1 MNFPEYD
8 CENEEILELL
18 SHLPITTQEDYPWMQ
33 KYIDD
38 LQLHYKKAEY
48 ELAVISAHMIY
59 MFIVYCYILKKK
71 EFDINKIKEDFQ
83 CDKEHCPKVIT
94 DLSPYLY
101 VHKSEKISFKHLKL
115 DKKNNK
121 QHDSIVNIRDNVAH
135 CSGYD
140 INEFD
145 FIKYIQKC
153 IENIISIKN
162 IVWKDFRRSD
172 KFNQTLNN
180 MVEWSDIIGI
190 FLISQKEFR
199 DLINEKCTNEIQ
211 EKLSDIS
218 FWQNVIDNTTP
229 ANYGVNGSDIW
240 VDNIT
245 LDYENMDS
253 EYIEGTFEADISMD
267 ITFQMGA
274 SNPEDGYEEHYNEQH
289 HITGTFNFDS
299 NSEEFSIQI
308 DALPSI
314 DFYAE

>member
-8 CENEEILELL
+8 CDNEEILELL
-18 SHLPITTQEDYPWMQ
+18 SHLPITTVDDYQWMQ

-38 LQLHYKKAEY
+38 LQLHYEKGEY

-101 VHKSEKISFKHLKL
+101 VHRSEKISFKHLKL
-115 DKKNNK
+115 DKKTNK
-121 QHDSIVNIRDNVAH
+121 QHDGIVNIRDNVAH

-162 IVWKDFRRSD
+162 IIWKDFRKSN
-172 KFNQTLNN
+172 KFNQAIQSMIDWN
-180 MVEWSDIIGI
+180 DIVPT
-190 FLISQKEFR
+190 FLISRREFE
-199 DLINEKCTNEIQ
+199 DLFEEKYGNLIKK
-211 EKLSDIS
+211 KLSDIS
-218 FWQNVIDNTTP
+218 IWKNMLSKILLQDVTIDELKVDAQDIAISRLNVQDDNALCFCSANIEFYFETTK
-229 ANYGVNGSDIW
+229 NDRLYKKQEH
-240 VDNIT
+240 T
-245 LDYENMDS
+245 LINHPF
-253 EYIEGTFEADISMD
+253 TFEYNL
-267 ITFQMGA
+267 IT
-274 SNPEDGYEEHYNEQH
+274 NE
-289 HITGTFNFDS
+289 S
-299 NSEEFSIQI
+299 
-308 DALPSI
+308 SI
-314 DFYAE
+314 DLTELPFI